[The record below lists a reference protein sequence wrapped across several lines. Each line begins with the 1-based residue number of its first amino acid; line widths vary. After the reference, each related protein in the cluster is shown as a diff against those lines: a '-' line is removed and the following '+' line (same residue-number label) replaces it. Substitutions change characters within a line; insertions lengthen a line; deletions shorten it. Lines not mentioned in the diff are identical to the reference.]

1 MNVRL
6 LVFALVA
13 ASLDLSARSAQERAH
28 APLDLLA
35 PPASAPART
44 RGARPDL
51 EASVSRERV
60 DFDVV
65 GEALWARGANYKAR
79 FDERV
84 QFTPFLASKAPRNYP
99 LELRL
104 AGLECGERSVEF
116 DFDARPQRDG
126 TQVRYERGALVE
138 RYELAPRGM
147 EQSFVVPRPLGDG
160 ELRLT
165 LRVET
170 ELVAERD
177 GAGWRFSNEF
187 GSAGYGAAKAI
198 DARGCE
204 LELESEWECGELSL
218 LVPAQFAREASY
230 PLLVD
235 PLIAAFGVEA
245 TPAESFSPDLCFDAS
260 GQAVLHVWQSEFSA
274 NDHDVW
280 ADMYAPG
287 GAPLYRGGW
296 IDMTANFW
304 ARPRCANNGA
314 TNRFLVVAHVLNAS
328 TGRIEVWGRT
338 RDVNTALLS
347 PQFKIA
353 GGASFDL
360 LNPDVGG
367 DPYPSGPSYF
377 LVAYERIYSFG
388 ADHDLHGKLV
398 TDGGAVLTGTV
409 NIDLSIGTF
418 DSLVSVSR
426 SNSGSRWNLAWQRAS
441 PAGGND
447 IFGARVQWN
456 GAVSSASF
464 PIAVTGVDHT
474 SPAVSPSQG
483 ASERWI
489 VAYEEDFGSDRD
501 IIVSGLDGA
510 SVVSSVNLSSYDGP
524 FWYQDQRWPCVDTD
538 GSRFVCVY
546 SELYGSSAVDY
557 DVYAS
562 EVLFNGAS
570 LAAVVAHQPIAA
582 DYGIERDARIA
593 AQESSQPAADS
604 RTFAISLAREPDGAA
619 YFSFDIL
626 GARYDAGAGGA
637 VASFCDGAS
646 VVCPCGN
653 GASTVGGCP
662 NSSSPSGAHLSF
674 GGVAATGADTLQL
687 FCSGM
692 PAGVSCL
699 FFQGAGSINGAA
711 GAPFGDGV
719 RCAASPVRRL
729 GTKSTSAAG
738 GALFPG
744 VGDAPLSIAGAIP
757 PAGATVVYQVWYR
770 NPANYCTSDTTNYS
784 NALVAAWAP

>member
-1 MNVRL
+1 MNARTL
-6 LVFALVA
+6 ACALVGAFLGPA
-13 ASLDLSARSAQERAH
+13 AGAVQDLARPPLDALTARS
-28 APLDLLA
+28 DA
-35 PPASAPART
+35 PPRGGAPRI
-44 RGARPDL
+44 DL
-51 EASVSRERV
+51 EQLARRERV
-60 DFDVV
+60 DFDEHE
-65 GEALWARGANYKAR
+65 GALWARGANYKAR

-84 QFTPFLASKAPRNYP
+84 QFTPFLSSKAPRNYP
-99 LELRL
+99 LALQL
-104 AGLECGERSVEF
+104 AALECGGESVGF
-116 DFDARPQRDG
+116 DTTARPQRDG
-126 TQVRYERGALVE
+126 LLVRYERGSLVE
-138 RYELAPRGM
+138 RYELAPRGI
-147 EQSFVVPRPLGDG
+147 EQSFVLPRPLGAG
-160 ELRLT
+160 ALRLT
-165 LRVET
+165 LDVET
-170 ELVAERD
+170 ELTATRD
-177 GAGWRFSNEF
+177 GAGWKFSNEF
-187 GSAGYGAAKAI
+187 GAARYGEAKAI
-198 DARGCE
+198 DASGRE
-204 LELESEWECGELSL
+204 LALASEYVDGRLAL
-218 LVPAQFAREASY
+218 VVPAEFANRASY
-230 PLLVD
+230 PLVID
-235 PLIAAFGVEA
+235 PLIAAFGIEA

-280 ADMYAPG
+280 ADMYSPS

-338 RDVNTALLS
+338 RDTNTALLS

-377 LVAYERIYSFG
+377 LVAYERIYAFG
-388 ADHDLHGKLV
+388 ADHDLHARLV
-398 TDGGAVLTGTV
+398 TDAGGVIAGTV
-409 NIDLSIGTF
+409 NLDVSIGTF
-418 DSLVSVSR
+418 DSLLSVAR
-426 SNSGSRWNLAWQRAS
+426 SNGGSRWNLAWQRAS

-447 IFGARVQWN
+447 IFGARVEWN
-456 GAVSSASF
+456 GVVSAPSF
-464 PIAVTGVDHT
+464 PIAVSGVDHT
-474 SPAVSPSQG
+474 SPAVSPSSG

-489 VAYEEDFGSDRD
+489 VAYEEDFGSDHD

-510 SVVSSVNLSSYDGP
+510 SVVGSVNLSSYDGP
-524 FWYQDQRWPCVDTD
+524 YWYQDQRWPCVDTD

-562 EVLFNGAS
+562 ELLFNGSS
-570 LAAVVAHQPIAA
+570 LAALVAHQPIAA

-593 AQESSQPAADS
+593 AQESSQPTADS
-604 RTFAISLAREPDGAA
+604 RVFAISLAREPDGAA
-619 YFSFDIL
+619 YVSFDIL
-626 GARYDAGAGGA
+626 GARYDAGVGGA

-653 GASTVGGCP
+653 GASSVGGCP
-662 NSSSPSGAHLSF
+662 NSVSPAGAHLSF
-674 GGVAATGADTLQL
+674 GGVASTGADTLQL

-699 FFQGAGSINGAA
+699 FFQGSGSINGAA

-729 GTKSTSAAG
+729 GTKSTSSAG

-744 VGDAPLSIAGAIP
+744 VGDAPLSVAGSIP
-757 PAGATVVYQVWYR
+757 LAGATVVYQVWYR
-770 NPANYCTSDTTNYS
+770 NPSSFCTSETTNYS